1 MRVLPKTCRNAL
13 TAAVVLAACSTTVLA
28 PVRAAEAITGY
39 ATAYD
44 GDRID
49 IRGKRV
55 HLAGIDAP
63 EPAQTCAD
71 PNEKLYACGRKAET
85 ALQDKIAG
93 QRITC
98 SVPATDESFPA
109 YALCRLGEE
118 DLSAWLV
125 DQGLAL
131 ADRNRVGTYVAQ
143 EDAAR
148 QAKRGIWAGSFTRPS
163 DWRNGA
169 RGKPDG
175 YAKSVAGAAPVE
187 PARTAADERARA
199 CAIKGNITREGS
211 KLYWVPGSRR
221 YNETIITEASGER
234 WFCTEEEARAAGWE
248 EPQKEAPGR

>member
-1 MRVLPKTCRNAL
+1 MMRQRIPMAAAL
-13 TAAVVLAACSTTVLA
+13 TLSAAILA
-28 PVRAAEAITGY
+28 PAHAAETITGY

-63 EPAQTCAD
+63 EPPQTCAD
-71 PNEKLYACGRKAET
+71 ASEKLYPCGRKAET
-85 ALQDKIAG
+85 ALQEKIAG

-98 SVPATDESFPA
+98 TAPATDESFPA
-109 YALCRLGEE
+109 YAVCRLGEE
-118 DLSAWLV
+118 DLGAWLV
-125 DQGLAL
+125 AQGLAV
-131 ADRNRVGTYVAQ
+131 ADRNRVSTYVAQ

-148 QAKRGIWAGSFTRPS
+148 EGKRGLWAGSFTRPS

-175 YAKSVAGAAPVE
+175 YAKPVAGSAPPAPV
-187 PARTAADERARA
+187 PAEKRKEG

-221 YNETIITEASGER
+221 YEQTVVTEASGER
-234 WFCTEEEARAAGWE
+234 WFCTEEEAKAAGWE
-248 EPQKEAPGR
+248 APQKEAPPR